1 VNIGGVR
8 TRALAGL
15 TAGVAL
21 LLAGCGGGSTGGS
34 APSAAPSAAPQ
45 AQTLTVLAAASLT
58 ETFNELEKQFETD
71 HPGVDVKLNYAGSS
85 DLAQQIVNGAPA
97 DVFAAA
103 SDATMKTVTDAGLAA
118 GAPKIFATNV
128 LQIATVPGNPKAIA
142 SFADLAKPDLK
153 VVVCAP
159 QVPCG
164 AAVQKI
170 EKATGV
176 TLHPV
181 SEEPDVKSTLGKVT
195 SGDADAGLVYVTD
208 VNAAK
213 NTVQGVNFPEA
224 KQAVTNYPIVVLK
237 NAPQAQL
244 AQQFEDMVT
253 GEMGQKALEAA
264 GFGPGK

>member
-1 VNIGGVR
+1 VTTRV
-8 TRALAGL
+8 RALAGA
-15 TAGVAL
+15 TAGLAL
-21 LLAGCGGGSTGGS
+21 LLAGCGGGSSGG
-34 APSAAPSAAPQ
+34 AAVPSAAPSAAPE
-45 AQTLTVLAAASLT
+45 ARTLTVLAAASLT
-58 ETFNELEKQFETD
+58 ESFTDLEKQFETA

-103 SDATMKTVTDAGLAA
+103 SDATMKTVTDAGLTTA
-118 GAPKIFATNV
+118 APKIFATNV
-128 LQIATVPGNPKAIA
+128 LEIATAPGNPKGIA

-164 AAVQKI
+164 AAAAKI

-176 TLHPV
+176 TLKPV
-181 SEEPDVKSTLGKVT
+181 SEEADVKSTLGKIT

-208 VNAAK
+208 VASAK
-213 NTVQGVNFPEA
+213 DQVQGVTFPEA
-224 KQAVTNYPIVVLK
+224 TQATTNYPIAVLK
-237 NAPQAQL
+237 NAPQADL
-244 AQQFEDMVT
+244 AQQFEYLVT
-253 GEMGQKALEAA
+253 GDAGQQELKAA

>member
-1 VNIGGVR
+1 VSARVL
-8 TRALAGL
+8 AVAGL
-15 TAGVAL
+15 TV
-21 LLAGCGGGSTGGS
+21 LLAGCGGGSQPAGTAPASGS
-34 APSAAPSAAPQ
+34 ASAESG
-45 AQTLTVLAAASLT
+45 TLTALAAASLT
-58 ETFNELEKQFETD
+58 ETFTALEKQFEAA

-103 SDATMKTVTDAGLAA
+103 SDATMKTVTDAGMTA
-118 GAPKIFATNV
+118 GPPTVFATNV
-128 LQIATVPGNPKAIA
+128 LQIATAPGNPKGIA

-164 AAVQKI
+164 AAAEKI

-176 TLHPV
+176 ALRPV
-181 SEEPDVKSTLGKVT
+181 SEEADVKSTLGKVT

-208 VNAAK
+208 VSSAK
-213 NTVQGVNFPEA
+213 GTVQGVDFPEA
-224 KQAVTNYPIVVLK
+224 DQATTDYPIAVLED
-237 NAPQAQL
+237 APQAQL
-244 AQQFEDMVT
+244 AQQFVDLVT
-253 GEMGQKALEAA
+253 GDEGQRALKTA

>member
-1 VNIGGVR
+1 MK
-8 TRALAGL
+8 TRALAG
-15 TAGVAL
+15 GVAGLVL
-21 LLAGCGGGSTGGS
+21 LLAGCGGGQPATPAPST
-34 APSAAPSAAPQ
+34 APSAAAETG
-45 AQTLTVLAAASLT
+45 TLTVLAAASLT
-58 ETFNELEKQFETD
+58 ETFDALEKRFETD

-85 DLAQQIVNGAPA
+85 DLAQQIVNGAPT

-118 GAPKIFATNV
+118 GTPKIFATNV
-128 LQIATVPGNPKAIA
+128 LQIATAPGNPKGIA
-142 SFADLAKPDLK
+142 AFADLAEPDLK

-164 AAVQKI
+164 AAAAKI

-181 SEEPDVKSTLGKVT
+181 SEEADVKSTLGKVT

-208 VNAAK
+208 VSAAK
-213 NTVQGVNFPEA
+213 GSVQGVSFPEA
-224 KQAVTNYPIVVLK
+224 DQATTNYPIVVVK

-244 AQQFEDMVT
+244 AQQFVDLVT
-253 GEMGQKALEAA
+253 GPDGQQALEEA

>member
-1 VNIGGVR
+1 MTTR

-15 TAGVAL
+15 VAGAAL
-21 LLAGCGGGSTGGS
+21 LLAGCGGGSSGGS
-34 APSAAPSAAPQ
+34 APSAPAAPPQ

-58 ETFNELEKQFETD
+58 ETFNGLEKQFETD
-71 HPGVDVKLNYAGSS
+71 HPGVDVKLSYGGSS

-118 GAPKIFATNV
+118 APPKVFATNV
-128 LQIATVPGNPKAIA
+128 LQIATAPGNPKGIA
-142 SFADLAKPDLK
+142 SFGDLAKPDVK

-164 AAVQKI
+164 AAADKI
-170 EKATGV
+170 EKSTGV
-176 TLHPV
+176 TLKPV
-181 SEEPDVKSTLGKVT
+181 SEEADVKSTLGKVT

-213 NTVQGVNFPEA
+213 SAVQGVSFPEA
-224 KQAVTNYPIVVLK
+224 KQATTNYPIAVVK
-237 NAPQAQL
+237 NAPAAPL

-253 GEMGQKALEAA
+253 GEAGQKALQAA